1 MVAESW
7 TWDEEKAF
15 EDAVAVHWDA
25 GGDWLEKV
33 AVAVTGKTLEDVRN
47 HYQILVDD
55 VTSIESGRVPPPNY
69 VSPSSSSSVN
79 TDEPGD
85 CGGNRKKGGHSRG
98 DSVQRGK
105 GSRSDLERR
114 KGIAW
119 TEEEHRL
126 FLLGLEKYGK
136 GDWRSISR
144 KFVISR
150 TPTQVASHA
159 QKYFIRLNSM
169 NKERRRSS
177 IHDITRV
184 NNCDV
189 AVPHGPIT
197 GLGVGPAKAS
207 KQPSHIQSAPGIGLY
222 HAAIGQ
228 PVAGPPGQAVGT
240 PVAGPPLGYGI
251 PPLPVAGLVVTS
263 GHVRPMAYM
272 IPNSSSQR

>member
-1 MVAESW
+1 MTNYLLVKNCNSPPKL
-7 TWDEEKAF
+7 TRKRIFDE
-15 EDAVAVHWDA
+15 
-25 GGDWLEKV
+25 
-33 AVAVTGKTLEDVRN
+33 N
-47 HYQILVDD
+47 
-55 VTSIESGRVPPPNY
+55 
-69 VSPSSSSSVN
+69 
-79 TDEPGD
+79 
-85 CGGNRKKGGHSRG
+85 
-98 DSVQRGK
+98 
-105 GSRSDLERR
+105 
-114 KGIAW
+114 
-119 TEEEHRL
+119 RL

-169 NKERRRSS
+169 NKDNRRRSS

-184 NNCDV
+184 SSCDV

-207 KQPSHIQSAPGIGLY
+207 KQPSHIPAAPGIGLY
-222 HAAIGQ
+222 GAAIGQ

-240 PVAGPPLGYGI
+240 PVAGPPLGYGVQ
-251 PPLPVAGLVVTS
+251 PLPVPGLVVAS
-263 GHVRPMAYM
+263 AHIRPMAYM